1 MSFIIENLM
10 LQELHWKKNPSI
22 YAGKDKT
29 GGGSWLGINK
39 FGLCVAVL
47 NRNTKI
53 QDKNFESRG
62 NLVINALKFK
72 SALKQKI
79 K

>member
-10 LQELHWKKNPSI
+10 LQGLHWKSYPSI

-39 FGLCVAVL
+39 SGLCIAIL
-47 NRNTKI
+47 NRNTNL
-53 QDKNFESRG
+53 QDKNF
-62 NLVINALKFK
+62 
-72 SALKQKI
+72 
-79 K
+79 